1 MGRMLGA
8 FDGREELD
16 RPDLN
21 KCPDCECFFAGEAC
35 PLCGKICPEEMRAG
49 NRKPP
54 KKQKKSR
61 SGSNGRVTFVE
72 WYHSWWFIVLMM
84 IFMPIAG
91 IVLLITSPH
100 RTRSKI
106 IFAVIF
112 VAVYFVV
119 PFIFNTVI
127 QLITFSLLGNAS
139 AAAILPLWA
148 LL

>member
-8 FDGREELD
+8 FDNSEELD

-21 KCPDCECFFAGEAC
+21 KCPDCECFFAGDNC
-35 PLCGKICPEEMRAG
+35 PLCGKVCPEEMRAG
-49 NRKPP
+49 NRKSP
-54 KKQKKSR
+54 KKQKNKR
-61 SGSNGRVTFVE
+61 SGGNGRVTFVE

-91 IVLLITSPH
+91 IALLITSPH
-100 RTRSKI
+100 RTRSKV
-106 IFAVIF
+106 IFVIIF

-127 QLITFSLLGNAS
+127 QLITIAILNNAS
-139 AAAILPLWA
+139 AAVLPFLA